1 MSSARARTAGP
12 FLDRATLVAA
22 AADLADA
29 EGWHDLTLSR
39 VAESV
44 DRHVSS
50 LYTHVDGLDGLR
62 LEIALLSLEELADEV
77 WRSVLG
83 RTGADALEQIA
94 LVERDFARAHPGRI
108 ASIHEFIGTTDPEFR
123 ARALRL
129 AEPIRATLASFG
141 LDQIQVS
148 IAHKVFSAAIRGLTS
163 AEVTTAA
170 QRRDADLA
178 LVETVALFVSA
189 LESGAWPR
197 TRG

>member
-1 MSSARARTAGP
+1 MSSARSRTAGP
-12 FLDRATLVAA
+12 FLDRVTLVSA

-29 EGWHDLTLSR
+29 EGWNDLTLSR
-39 VAESV
+39 VAEEV

-62 LEIALLSLEELADEV
+62 LAVALLALDDLADEV
-77 WRSVLG
+77 WRAVLG

-108 ASIHEFIGTTDPEFR
+108 AAIQEFAVTTEPEFR
-123 ARALRL
+123 SRALRL

-141 LDQIQVS
+141 LDQTQVS
-148 IAHKVFSAAIRGLTS
+148 IAHKVFSTAIRGLVSTD
-163 AEVTTAA
+163 VTTPA

-178 LVETVALFVSA
+178 LRETVALFVSA